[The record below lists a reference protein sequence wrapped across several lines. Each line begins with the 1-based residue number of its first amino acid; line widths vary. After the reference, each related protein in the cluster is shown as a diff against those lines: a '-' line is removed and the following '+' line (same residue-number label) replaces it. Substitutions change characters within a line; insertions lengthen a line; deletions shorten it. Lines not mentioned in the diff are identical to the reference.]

1 MGVEVNVDGSW
12 GSLCDDTFGMAEAN
26 LVCKQMGF
34 HLGAKEV
41 VKGAGRDRTTPIW
54 NLKCA
59 GWEKCLGQCSLDQKT
74 RCRPDQAESAL
85 ALRNSAMEHLTAQ
98 TTVTRTSTGVLKG
111 SQCVIQIKSTMAK
124 TLAFWRCVTRECG
137 ELCVMTTSVRERQK
151 CSAGCLGMMEMP
163 QLTWSIK

>member
-1 MGVEVNVDGSW
+1 MDGSW

-34 HLGAKEV
+34 HLGAKEVNIDLKLLEDMKFGQLKLNIFVFHVVKV

-74 RCRPDQAESAL
+74 RCRPDQAVAIVCRWCL
-85 ALRNSAMEHLTAQ
+85 L
-98 TTVTRTSTGVLKG
+98 VYYVL
-111 SQCVIQIKSTMAK
+111 C
-124 TLAFWRCVTRECG
+124 
-137 ELCVMTTSVRERQK
+137 
-151 CSAGCLGMMEMP
+151 
-163 QLTWSIK
+163 